1 MSFEIP
7 YWFDKIISISG
18 VGERFKEKRIDDSLQ
33 QYDMI
38 KGKKYVA
45 FSNPFS
51 ERLDYYVTRNELEH
65 HTFSII
71 DHYGI
76 YCTTGPNNKL
86 ILPIQGNQLIKL
98 KDGFYYFT
106 FNEDEPIGSTYARIV
121 IFVDQENLIWDKEKI
136 TKVIYDFSKELSQ
149 FQDKKR
155 EENSDPTAFDRIFL
169 PGDMIENIK
178 LEVSNF
184 LESRSLYADDL
195 KLPWKRGILLS
206 GRAGNG
212 KTSLLRAICKYFG
225 LDFRDIKE
233 AIKRNGDVELPKNEQ
248 VDMVLFPTGNDA
260 TVWIMEDIDKMV
272 DFNGDKE
279 SLSSSVSLH
288 DILKG
293 LDGINQVDGVLI
305 LATTNF
311 ADILTESLAARPG
324 RFDRI
329 IEILPP
335 EKSEILKL
343 LDFYKMKISDDE
355 NGLDRVA
362 SKLKGLSM
370 AFAEEYVKSVKM
382 VYKRNIITEEE
393 SDAILKKIIKH
404 NKDFENNFAEEKG
417 GFGFGK

>member
-1 MSFEIP
+1 MIQAKARVIKT
-7 YWFDKIISISG
+7 KISKILS
-18 VGERFKEKRIDDSLQ
+18 KEK
-33 QYDMI
+33 
-38 KGKKYVA
+38 
-45 FSNPFS
+45 
-51 ERLDYYVTRNELEH
+51 VT
-65 HTFSII
+65 
-71 DHYGI
+71 
-76 YCTTGPNNKL
+76 
-86 ILPIQGNQLIKL
+86 
-98 KDGFYYFT
+98 
-106 FNEDEPIGSTYARIV
+106 
-121 IFVDQENLIWDKEKI
+121 KI
-136 TKVIYDFSKELSQ
+136 IYDFSKELSQ

-169 PGDMIENIK
+169 PGDMIETIK

-184 LESRSLYADDL
+184 LESRTLYTDDL
-195 KLPWKRGILLS
+195 KLPWKRGILLA
-206 GRAGNG
+206 GKPGNG
-212 KTSLLRAICKYFG
+212 KTSLLRSICKYFG
-225 LDFRDIKE
+225 LEYRDIKE
-233 AIKRNGDVELPKNEQ
+233 AIRKNGDVELPKNEQ

-293 LDGINQVDGVLI
+293 LDGINQVDGALI
-305 LATTNF
+305 LATTNY
-311 ADILTESLAARPG
+311 ADILTESLANRPG

-343 LDFYKMKISDDE
+343 LNFYKMKISDDE
-355 NGLDRVA
+355 NGLDKVA

-393 SDAILKKIIKH
+393 SNDILKKIIKH
-404 NKDFENNFAEEKG
+404 NKDFENKFAEEKG

>member
-7 YWFDKIISISG
+7 YWFDKIISNSG
-18 VGERFKEKRIDDSLQ
+18 VGGRFKEKRIDDSLQ
-33 QYDMI
+33 QYEMI

-51 ERLDYYVTRNELEH
+51 ERLDYYVTRNQLEH

-76 YCTTGPNNKL
+76 HCTTGPNNKL

-169 PGDMIENIK
+169 PGDMIETIK

-184 LESRSLYADDL
+184 LESRKLYVEDL

-206 GRAGNG
+206 GRAGPC
-212 KTSLLRAICKYFG
+212 TLR
-225 LDFRDIKE
+225 
-233 AIKRNGDVELPKNEQ
+233 
-248 VDMVLFPTGNDA
+248 
-260 TVWIMEDIDKMV
+260 
-272 DFNGDKE
+272 
-279 SLSSSVSLH
+279 
-288 DILKG
+288 
-293 LDGINQVDGVLI
+293 
-305 LATTNF
+305 
-311 ADILTESLAARPG
+311 
-324 RFDRI
+324 
-329 IEILPP
+329 
-335 EKSEILKL
+335 
-343 LDFYKMKISDDE
+343 
-355 NGLDRVA
+355 
-362 SKLKGLSM
+362 
-370 AFAEEYVKSVKM
+370 
-382 VYKRNIITEEE
+382 
-393 SDAILKKIIKH
+393 
-404 NKDFENNFAEEKG
+404 
-417 GFGFGK
+417 